1 MEFQLERSG
10 FPIKIGE
17 LEFFFGT
24 EVEELLRFF
33 DVQDE
38 LEVKQKELSK
48 QQEELKN
55 IDNST
60 KEYGLLQIN
69 LLKEVLKAKYDALL
83 GDGSFA
89 KLYGKYPYISQL
101 DSLFDT
107 LEFEVA
113 EEIEREATKR
123 QNEVIKRKN
132 DLLKKKALKNKKKK

>member
-24 EVEELLRFF
+24 EVEELLRFY

-38 LEVKQKELSK
+38 LEVKQRELSK
-48 QQEELKN
+48 QQEELEN

-60 KEYGLLQIN
+60 KEYGLLQVN

-83 GDGSFA
+83 GDGSF
-89 KLYGKYPYISQL
+89 
-101 DSLFDT
+101 
-107 LEFEVA
+107 V
-113 EEIEREATKR
+113 
-123 QNEVIKRKN
+123 
-132 DLLKKKALKNKKKK
+132 